1 MIGLDCVA
9 KSGYSLLQMKGNVMK
24 QIFRVIM
31 CVALFAG
38 LPAFADMEK
47 GFSAYRDG
55 DYSTAFREFKP
66 LAEEGDSSA
75 SFYVGWMYK
84 NGMGVQQD
92 DQEAQ
97 IYFTLARLFG
107 GEANLNFNF
116 AVQYNH
122 GWGVPQDYKE
132 AAKWYKLSAEQGYSG
147 AQSNLGRMYQDGK
160 GVPQDDIEGVKW
172 LRLSAEQG
180 NVGGQ
185 TNLGAAYRD
194 GRGVLQDYIL
204 AHMWFNLSASKGMK
218 HSGEQRDKVAKLMT
232 PEQIAEAQ
240 KRAKECVAKDYK
252 GC

>member
-1 MIGLDCVA
+1 
-9 KSGYSLLQMKGNVMK
+9 MK
-24 QIFRVIM
+24 QIFRVIV

-66 LAEEGDSSA
+66 FAEKGNSSA
-75 SFYVGWMYK
+75 VFYVGWMYK

-97 IYFTLARLFG
+97 TYFTAAKLLG
-107 GEANLNFNF
+107 GEAILNFNF
-116 AVQYNH
+116 AVQYKY

-132 AAKWYKLSAEQGYSG
+132 AAKWYKLSAEQGDSG
-147 AQSNLGRMYQDGK
+147 AQSSLGLMYQNGE
-160 GVPQDDIEGVKW
+160 GVPQNDIEGVKW

-180 NVGGQ
+180 DLSGQ
-185 TNLGAAYRD
+185 NNLGVSYK
-194 GRGVLQDYIL
+194 GGKGVLQDYIL
-204 AHMWFNLSASKGMK
+204 AHMWLNLAASKGMTF
-218 HSGEQRDKVAKLMT
+218 SGEERDKIAKLMT

-240 KRAKECVAKDYK
+240 KLAKECVAKDYK